1 MGEMSTV
8 RAADHRSFD
17 SLSHFLDRVVFEW
30 PFVEKRENAK
40 RWKNTKNRNN

>member
-17 SLSHFLDRVVFEW
+17 SLNHSLDRVVSDSHSSQNE
-30 PFVEKRENAK
+30 ETLNIEG
-40 RWKNTKNRNN
+40 TQL